1 MVRMGSRVRVPLR
14 ALSEVYLAVV
24 EGPDAGRETQVGDEL
39 VVGRGEA
46 AELVLSDTGV
56 SRTPAPKRLDGAT
69 AVVEDLGSTN
79 GTYVNGEP
87 IAEPRRVAGGDLVR
101 IGASALEVRGGPTDA
116 QPLPGEETEILTPP
130 DSQTTR
136 S

>member
-24 EGPDAGRETQVGDEL
+24 EGPDAGREARVSNEL

-46 AELVLSDTGV
+46 AELVLSDPSV
-56 SRTPAPKRLDGAT
+56 SRQHALIRADGAT
-69 AVVEDLGSTN
+69 AVVEDLGSSN
-79 GTYVNGEP
+79 GTYVNGEA
-87 IAEPRRVAGGDLVR
+87 IAAPRRVGGGDVVGL
-101 IGASALEVRGGPTDA
+101 GASALQVRIGPTEA
-116 QPLPGEETEILTPP
+116 QPLPGEETELLTPP
-130 DSQTTR
+130 DSQATR